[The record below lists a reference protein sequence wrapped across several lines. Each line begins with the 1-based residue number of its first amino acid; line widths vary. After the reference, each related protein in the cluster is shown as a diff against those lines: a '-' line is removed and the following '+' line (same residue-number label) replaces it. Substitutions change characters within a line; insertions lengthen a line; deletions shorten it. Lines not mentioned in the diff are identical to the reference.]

1 MAEEYSEIPQA
12 PDLFNHPVPTVPVGT
27 EMFNEAPPFDSMPD
41 PIAPVY
47 GDSDIGTF
55 HTPVYNDDPLMRNR
69 EESMF
74 SVVYDPEDSGTNAKV
89 MYTCGVVIDDNE
101 VHEIGGAP
109 GTLKAVDS
117 GEKAPL
123 DDDIVWYVNVKS
135 DRKSSTVSSKKD
147 TSADF
152 SVPIARM
159 SKGRNGYIQQLHRG
173 AIFIGGGGG
182 GGKFPYKVTTTK
194 EQDANKNWHTYAVIE
209 PGGFRDTERKKV
221 EIDGF
226 KDGAAKK
233 EIVTDGELPV
243 LLEWEYTWP
252 ANTVTNAKLVVDDK
266 PWDGKEVIT
275 PIESAEGTGKSK
287 CAIAILTVT
296 RNQQDNSL
304 DATVKSQLV
313 NTGLAAVWYSGYVDG
328 VSGRVGQY
336 AEVSTVAP

>member
-41 PIAPVY
+41 PITPVY
-47 GDSDIGTF
+47 GESDIGVF

-74 SVVYDPEDSGTNAKV
+74 SVVYAPEDSGPNAKV

-101 VHEIGGAP
+101 VHEIGGVP

-117 GEKAPL
+117 GEMAPL
-123 DDDIVWYVNVKS
+123 DTDIIWYVNVKS

-182 GGKFPYKVTTTK
+182 GGKFPYMVTTTK
-194 EQDANKNWHTYAVIE
+194 EQGANKSWHTYAVIE
-209 PGGFRDTERKKV
+209 PGGFRDTKRKKV

-266 PWDGKEVIT
+266 PWDDKEVIT

-296 RNQQDNSL
+296 RNPQDNSL

>member
-12 PDLFNHPVPTVPVGT
+12 SDLFNHPVPSVPVGT

-41 PIAPVY
+41 PIAPGY
-47 GDSDIGTF
+47 GDSDVGTF

-74 SVVYDPEDSGTNAKV
+74 SVVYDPKDSGTNAKV
-89 MYTCGVVIDDNE
+89 MYTCGVVIDDNK
-101 VHEIGGAP
+101 VHEIGGVP
-109 GTLKAVDS
+109 GTLKAVNS

-123 DDDIVWYVNVKS
+123 DKDIIWYVNVKS

-182 GGKFPYKVTTTK
+182 GKFPYKVTTTK

-209 PGGFRDTERKKV
+209 PGGFRDTKRKKV

-233 EIVTDGELPV
+233 EIVTEGELPV

-266 PWDGKEVIT
+266 PWDDKEVIT

-296 RNQQDNSL
+296 RNPQDNSL